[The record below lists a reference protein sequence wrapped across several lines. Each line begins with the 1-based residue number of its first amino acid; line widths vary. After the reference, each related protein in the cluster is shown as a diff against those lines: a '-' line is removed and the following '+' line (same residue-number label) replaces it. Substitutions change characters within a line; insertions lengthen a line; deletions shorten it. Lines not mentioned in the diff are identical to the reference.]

1 MQAPPTQLDEFK
13 GTTTHVYRS
22 GVLAT
27 ALCLLLAFAP
37 ANASGLRVE
46 NANEVAIAVAEMT
59 PVARDLGITRA
70 AISRAVTTMLES
82 AGLKGRPSRATVDG
96 EVLLVDVV
104 VTGEAFYVSMGFW
117 RIASYSQPGG
127 ETDTGFVTV
136 WQDYSVGTHK
146 EDAAS
151 VYATISAVADRFI
164 TEYRSANELEQAAAV
179 AGTP

>member
-1 MQAPPTQLDEFK
+1 MAA
-13 GTTTHVYRS
+13 HRCRS

-37 ANASGLRVE
+37 ANASGLRVD
-46 NANEVAIAVAEMT
+46 NANDVAIAVAEMT

-70 AISRAVTTMLES
+70 AISRAVMAMLES
-82 AGLKGRPSRATVDG
+82 AGLKGRPSQDTVDG

-104 VTGEAFYVSMGFW
+104 VTADAFYVSMGFW
-117 RIASYSQPGG
+117 RVASYSQPGG
-127 ETDTGFVTV
+127 DTDSGFVTV

-146 EDAAS
+146 EDAAI

-164 TEYRSANELEQAAAV
+164 TEYRSANELEEAATV
-179 AGTP
+179 AGSP